1 MHRKNYVL
9 QMIIAFVAYVIF
21 NYFLGAKKIISLC
34 SITLFYIMIGIY
46 IGESSISYSSKW
58 VKFESIEYIDKSI
71 IYLKIGYY
79 ICIFFFAILPFFFKE
94 YNLKKSKNEGVKNL
108 FVADVSWVIIILI
121 SIPLYL
127 VFINIYF
134 PVFED
139 KTFISKYFQDRLTD
153 FIPYR
158 PFYTLSI
165 NGLSTILFLQINYFL
180 YSFKKISFYKLLKN
194 KKFLKLLF
202 LTITLFFTAKRG
214 QFYYP
219 IFISIVSF
227 LIYKRHLIKL
237 ILSSSFLI
245 ILVGVS
251 RNFSEIIKGELSLEH
266 TLMTLSTSFFVSVRE
281 LTRVLF
287 FFNQGD
293 NNYLFGKTYIAGIF
307 SFVPT
312 KINALKANYNYMR
325 YTSLISNQNPDEF
338 GGMRSTYLGEAFV
351 NFGDIGIIML
361 PVIFALFV
369 YIIHILIKKYATNNF
384 IYYIMV
390 FWVFKILVM
399 PFYENGS
406 SMILFFLIT
415 IIFMIICA
423 FKIVNRNQR
432 SILKITFLQKNE

>member
-1 MHRKNYVL
+1 
-9 QMIIAFVAYVIF
+9 MIIAFLTYIIF
-21 NYFLGAKKIISLC
+21 NYLLGAKKIISLC
-34 SITLFYIMIGIY
+34 SVTLFYIMIGIY
-46 IGESSISYSSKW
+46 IGESSILYSSRW
-58 VKFESIEYIDKSI
+58 VKFESVAHIDKSI
-71 IYLKIGYY
+71 LYLKIGFY
-79 ICIFFFAILPFFFKE
+79 ICVLLFAILPFFFKE

-108 FVADVSWVIIILI
+108 FVADVSWIVIILV

-127 VFINIYF
+127 VFINIYI

-180 YSFKKISFYKLLKN
+180 FSFKRISFFKLLKN
-194 KKFLKLLF
+194 KKFLKMLF
-202 LTITLFFTAKRG
+202 LIITLFFTAKRG

-219 IFISIVSF
+219 LFISIVAY

-237 ILSSSFLI
+237 VLTSSFLI
-245 ILVGVS
+245 FLVGVS
-251 RNFSEIIKGELSLEH
+251 RNFSEIIKGEISLEH

-287 FFNQGD
+287 FFNEG
-293 NNYLFGKTYIAGIF
+293 NNSFLFGKTYIAGFF
-307 SFVPT
+307 SFIPT

-325 YTSLISNQNPDEF
+325 YTSIISNQNPDDF

-351 NFGDIGIIML
+351 NFGDVGIIVL
-361 PVIFALFV
+361 PIFFALFV
-369 YIIHILIKKYATNNF
+369 YIIHILIKKYAVNNF

-423 FKIVNRNQR
+423 FKIVNRDQR

>member
-1 MHRKNYVL
+1 MV
-9 QMIIAFVAYVIF
+9 
-21 NYFLGAKKIISLC
+21 
-34 SITLFYIMIGIY
+34 GIY
-46 IGESSISYSSKW
+46 IGESSIFFSLKW
-58 VKFESIEYIDKSI
+58 VKFSAEDYIYKSI
-71 IYLKIGYY
+71 LYLKLGFY
-79 ICIFFFAILPFFFKE
+79 ICVLIFSILPFFFKE
-94 YNLKKSKNEGVKNL
+94 YRLKKSKNEGIKNL
-108 FVADVSWVIIILI
+108 FLSDVSWSLIILV

-139 KTFISKYFQDRLTD
+139 KTFISKYFQDRLND

-180 YSFKKISFYKLLKN
+180 FSFKKVSFLKLIKN
-194 KKFLKLLF
+194 KKFLKLFF

-219 IFISIVSF
+219 IFISIVAY
-227 LIYKRHLIKL
+227 LIYKRHLVKL
-237 ILSSSFLI
+237 VLTSSFLI
-245 ILVGVS
+245 VLVGVS
-251 RNFSEIIKGELSLEH
+251 RNFSEVIKGEFSLEH
-266 TLMTLSTSFFVSVRE
+266 TLMALSTSFFVSVRE

-287 FFNQGD
+287 FFNDGD
-293 NNYLFGKTYIAGIF
+293 NSYLFGKTYIAGFF
-307 SFVPT
+307 SFIPT
-312 KINALKANYNYMR
+312 RINSLKANYNYMR
-325 YTSLISNQNPDEF
+325 YTSIISNQNPDDF

-351 NFGDIGIIML
+351 NFGFVGIVLL
-361 PVIFALFV
+361 PIFFALFV
-369 YIIHILIKKYATNNF
+369 YIIHIFIKKYAINDF

-390 FWVFKILVM
+390 FWVFKVLVM

-415 IIFMIICA
+415 ILFMFICA
-423 FKIVNRNQR
+423 VRVISRDNR

>member
-1 MHRKNYVL
+1 
-9 QMIIAFVAYVIF
+9 MIIAFLTYIIF
-21 NYFLGAKKIISLC
+21 NYLLGAKKIISLC
-34 SITLFYIMIGIY
+34 SVTLFYIMIGIY
-46 IGESSISYSSKW
+46 IGESSILYSSRW
-58 VKFESIEYIDKSI
+58 VKFESVAHIDKSI
-71 IYLKIGYY
+71 LYLKIGFY
-79 ICIFFFAILPFFFKE
+79 ICVLLFAILPFFFKE

-108 FVADVSWVIIILI
+108 FVADVSWIVIILV

-127 VFINIYF
+127 VFINIYI

-180 YSFKKISFYKLLKN
+180 FSFKRISFFKLLKN
-194 KKFLKLLF
+194 KKFLKMLF
-202 LTITLFFTAKRG
+202 LIITLFFTAKRG

-219 IFISIVSF
+219 LFISIVAY

-237 ILSSSFLI
+237 VLTSSFLI
-245 ILVGVS
+245 VLVGVS
-251 RNFSEIIKGELSLEH
+251 RNFSEIIKGEISLEH

-287 FFNQGD
+287 FFNEG
-293 NNYLFGKTYIAGIF
+293 NNSFLFGKTYIAGFF
-307 SFVPT
+307 SFIPT

-325 YTSLISNQNPDEF
+325 YTSIISNQNPDDF

-351 NFGDIGIIML
+351 NFGDVGIIVL
-361 PVIFALFV
+361 PIFFALFV
-369 YIIHILIKKYATNNF
+369 YIIHILIKKYAVNNF

-423 FKIVNRNQR
+423 FKIVNRDQR

>member
-1 MHRKNYVL
+1 
-9 QMIIAFVAYVIF
+9 
-21 NYFLGAKKIISLC
+21 
-34 SITLFYIMIGIY
+34 MIGIY
-46 IGESSISYSSKW
+46 IGESSILYSSRW
-58 VKFESIEYIDKSI
+58 VKFESVAHIDKSI
-71 IYLKIGYY
+71 LYLKTGFY
-79 ICIFFFAILPFFFKE
+79 ICVLLFAILPFFFKE

-108 FVADVSWVIIILI
+108 FIADVSWIVIILV

-127 VFINIYF
+127 VFINIYI

-158 PFYTLSI
+158 PFYSLSI

-180 YSFKKISFYKLLKN
+180 FSFKRISFFKLLKN
-194 KKFLKLLF
+194 KKFLKMLF
-202 LTITLFFTAKRG
+202 LIITLFFTAKRG

-219 IFISIVSF
+219 LFISIVAY

-237 ILSSSFLI
+237 VLTSSFLI
-245 ILVGVS
+245 VLVGVS
-251 RNFSEIIKGELSLEH
+251 RNFSEIIKGEISLEH

-287 FFNQGD
+287 FFNEG
-293 NNYLFGKTYIAGIF
+293 NNSFLFGKTYIAGFF
-307 SFVPT
+307 SFIPT

-325 YTSLISNQNPDEF
+325 YTSIISNQNPDDF

-351 NFGDIGIIML
+351 NFGDVGIIVL
-361 PVIFALFV
+361 PIFFALFV
-369 YIIHILIKKYATNNF
+369 YIIHILIKKYAVNNF

-423 FKIVNRNQR
+423 FKIVNRDQR

>member
-1 MHRKNYVL
+1 
-9 QMIIAFVAYVIF
+9 MIIAFLTYIIF
-21 NYFLGAKKIISLC
+21 NYLLGAKKIISLC
-34 SITLFYIMIGIY
+34 SVTLFYIMIGIY
-46 IGESSISYSSKW
+46 IGESSILYSSRW
-58 VKFESIEYIDKSI
+58 VKFESVAHIDKSI
-71 IYLKIGYY
+71 LYLKTGFY
-79 ICIFFFAILPFFFKE
+79 ICVLLFAILPFFFKE

-108 FVADVSWVIIILI
+108 FIADVSWIVIILV

-127 VFINIYF
+127 VFINIYI

-180 YSFKKISFYKLLKN
+180 FSFKRISFFKLLKN
-194 KKFLKLLF
+194 KKFLKMLF
-202 LTITLFFTAKRG
+202 LIITLFFTAKRG

-219 IFISIVSF
+219 LFISIVAY

-237 ILSSSFLI
+237 VLTSSFLI
-245 ILVGVS
+245 VLVGVS
-251 RNFSEIIKGELSLEH
+251 RNFSEIIKGEISLEH

-287 FFNQGD
+287 FFNEG
-293 NNYLFGKTYIAGIF
+293 NNSFLFGKTYIAGFF
-307 SFVPT
+307 SFIPT

-325 YTSLISNQNPDEF
+325 YTSIISNQNPDDF

-351 NFGDIGIIML
+351 NFGDVGIIVL
-361 PVIFALFV
+361 PIFFALFV
-369 YIIHILIKKYATNNF
+369 YIIHILIKKYAVNNF

-423 FKIVNRNQR
+423 FKIVNRDQR

>member
-1 MHRKNYVL
+1 
-9 QMIIAFVAYVIF
+9 MIIAFLTYIIF
-21 NYFLGAKKIISLC
+21 NYLLGAKKIISLC
-34 SITLFYIMIGIY
+34 SVTLFYIMIGIY
-46 IGESSISYSSKW
+46 IGESSILYSSRW
-58 VKFESIEYIDKSI
+58 VKFESVAHIDKSI
-71 IYLKIGYY
+71 LYLKTGFY
-79 ICIFFFAILPFFFKE
+79 ICVLLFAILPFFFKE

-108 FVADVSWVIIILI
+108 FIADVSWIVIILV

-127 VFINIYF
+127 VFINIYI

-158 PFYTLSI
+158 PFYSLSI

-180 YSFKKISFYKLLKN
+180 FSFKRISFFKLLKN
-194 KKFLKLLF
+194 KKFLKMLF
-202 LTITLFFTAKRG
+202 LIITLFFTAKRG

-219 IFISIVSF
+219 LFISIVAY

-237 ILSSSFLI
+237 VLTSSFLI
-245 ILVGVS
+245 VLVGVS
-251 RNFSEIIKGELSLEH
+251 RNFSEIIKGEISLEH

-287 FFNQGD
+287 FFNEG
-293 NNYLFGKTYIAGIF
+293 NNSFLFGKTYIAGFF
-307 SFVPT
+307 SFIPT

-325 YTSLISNQNPDEF
+325 YTSIISNQNPDDF

-351 NFGDIGIIML
+351 NFGDVGIIVL
-361 PVIFALFV
+361 PIFFALFV
-369 YIIHILIKKYATNNF
+369 YIIHILIKKYAVNNF

-423 FKIVNRNQR
+423 FKIVNRDQR

>member
-1 MHRKNYVL
+1 L
-9 QMIIAFVAYVIF
+9 
-21 NYFLGAKKIISLC
+21 FLS
-34 SITLFYIMIGIY
+34 
-46 IGESSISYSSKW
+46 
-58 VKFESIEYIDKSI
+58 
-71 IYLKIGYY
+71 
-79 ICIFFFAILPFFFKE
+79 
-94 YNLKKSKNEGVKNL
+94 
-108 FVADVSWVIIILI
+108 DVSWSLIILV

-139 KTFISKYFQDRLTD
+139 KTFISKYFQDRLND

-180 YSFKKISFYKLLKN
+180 FSFKKVSFLKLIKN
-194 KKFLKLLF
+194 KKFLKLFF

-219 IFISIVSF
+219 IFISIVAY
-227 LIYKRHLIKL
+227 LIYKRHLVKL
-237 ILSSSFLI
+237 VLTSSFLI
-245 ILVGVS
+245 VLVGVS
-251 RNFSEIIKGELSLEH
+251 RNFSEVIKGEFSLEH
-266 TLMTLSTSFFVSVRE
+266 TLMALSTSFFVSVRE

-287 FFNQGD
+287 FFNDGD
-293 NNYLFGKTYIAGIF
+293 NSYLFGKTYIAGFF
-307 SFVPT
+307 SFIPT
-312 KINALKANYNYMR
+312 RINSLKANYNYMR
-325 YTSLISNQNPDEF
+325 YTSIISNQNPDDF

-351 NFGDIGIIML
+351 NFGFVGIVLL
-361 PVIFALFV
+361 PIFFALFV
-369 YIIHILIKKYATNNF
+369 YIIHIFIKKYAINDF

-390 FWVFKILVM
+390 FWVFKVLVM

-415 IIFMIICA
+415 ILFMFICA
-423 FKIVNRNQR
+423 VRVISRDNR

>member
-1 MHRKNYVL
+1 
-9 QMIIAFVAYVIF
+9 MIIAFFLYIIF
-21 NYFLGAKKIISLC
+21 NYFLGAKKIINLC
-34 SITLFYIMIGIY
+34 SITLLYIMVGIY
-46 IGESSISYSSKW
+46 IGESSIFFSLKW
-58 VKFESIEYIDKSI
+58 VKFSAEDYISKSI
-71 IYLKIGYY
+71 LYLKLGFY
-79 ICIFFFAILPFFFKE
+79 ICVLLFSILPFFFKE
-94 YNLKKSKNEGVKNL
+94 YRLKKSKNEGIKNL
-108 FVADVSWVIIILI
+108 FLSDVSWGLIILV

-139 KTFISKYFQDRLTD
+139 KTFISKYFQDRLND

-180 YSFKKISFYKLLKN
+180 FSFKKVSFLKLIKN
-194 KKFLKLLF
+194 KKFLKLFF

-219 IFISIVSF
+219 IFISIVAY
-227 LIYKRHLIKL
+227 LIYKRHLVKL
-237 ILSSSFLI
+237 VLTSSFLI
-245 ILVGVS
+245 VLVGVS
-251 RNFSEIIKGELSLEH
+251 RNFSEVIKGEFSLEH
-266 TLMTLSTSFFVSVRE
+266 TLMALSTSFFVSVRE

-287 FFNQGD
+287 FFNDGD
-293 NNYLFGKTYIAGIF
+293 NSYLFGKTYIAGFF
-307 SFVPT
+307 SFIPT
-312 KINALKANYNYMR
+312 RINSLKANYNYMR
-325 YTSLISNQNPDEF
+325 YTSIISNQNPDDF

-351 NFGDIGIIML
+351 NFGFVGIVLL
-361 PVIFALFV
+361 PIFFALFV
-369 YIIHILIKKYATNNF
+369 YIIHIFIKKYAINDF

-390 FWVFKILVM
+390 FWVFKVLVM

-415 IIFMIICA
+415 ILFMFICA
-423 FKIVNRNQR
+423 VRVISRDNR

>member
-1 MHRKNYVL
+1 
-9 QMIIAFVAYVIF
+9 MIIAFLTYIIF
-21 NYFLGAKKIISLC
+21 NYLLGAKKIISLC
-34 SITLFYIMIGIY
+34 SVTLFYIMIGIY
-46 IGESSISYSSKW
+46 IGESSILYSSRW
-58 VKFESIEYIDKSI
+58 VKFESVAHIDKSI
-71 IYLKIGYY
+71 LYLKTGFY
-79 ICIFFFAILPFFFKE
+79 ICVLLFAILPFFFKE
-94 YNLKKSKNEGVKNL
+94 YNLKKSKNEGIKNL
-108 FVADVSWVIIILI
+108 FVADVSWIVIILV

-127 VFINIYF
+127 VFINIYI

-180 YSFKKISFYKLLKN
+180 FSFKRISFFKLLKN
-194 KKFLKLLF
+194 KKFLKMLF
-202 LTITLFFTAKRG
+202 LIITLFFTAKRG

-219 IFISIVSF
+219 LFISIVAY

-237 ILSSSFLI
+237 VLTSSFLI
-245 ILVGVS
+245 VLVGVS
-251 RNFSEIIKGELSLEH
+251 RNFSEIIKGEISLEH

-287 FFNQGD
+287 FFNEG
-293 NNYLFGKTYIAGIF
+293 NNSFLFGKTYIAGFF
-307 SFVPT
+307 SFIPT

-325 YTSLISNQNPDEF
+325 YTSIISNQNPDDF

-351 NFGDIGIIML
+351 NFGDVGIIVL
-361 PVIFALFV
+361 PIFFALFV
-369 YIIHILIKKYATNNF
+369 YIIHILIKKYAVNNF

-423 FKIVNRNQR
+423 FKIVNRDQR

>member
-1 MHRKNYVL
+1 
-9 QMIIAFVAYVIF
+9 MIIAFLTYIIF
-21 NYFLGAKKIISLC
+21 NYLLGAKKIISLC
-34 SITLFYIMIGIY
+34 SVTLFYIMIGIY
-46 IGESSISYSSKW
+46 IGESSILYSSRW
-58 VKFESIEYIDKSI
+58 VKFESVAHIDKSI
-71 IYLKIGYY
+71 LYLKIGFY
-79 ICIFFFAILPFFFKE
+79 ICVLLFAILPFFFKE

-108 FVADVSWVIIILI
+108 FAADVSWIVIILV

-127 VFINIYF
+127 VFINIYI

-180 YSFKKISFYKLLKN
+180 FSFKRISFFKLLKN
-194 KKFLKLLF
+194 KKFLKMLF
-202 LTITLFFTAKRG
+202 LIITLFFTAKRG

-219 IFISIVSF
+219 LFISIVAY

-237 ILSSSFLI
+237 VLTSSFLI
-245 ILVGVS
+245 VLVGVS
-251 RNFSEIIKGELSLEH
+251 RNFAEIIKGEISLEH

-287 FFNQGD
+287 FFNEG
-293 NNYLFGKTYIAGIF
+293 NNSFLFGKTYIAGFF
-307 SFVPT
+307 SFIPT

-325 YTSLISNQNPDEF
+325 YTSIISNQNPDDF

-351 NFGDIGIIML
+351 NFGDVGIIVL
-361 PVIFALFV
+361 PIFFALFV
-369 YIIHILIKKYATNNF
+369 YIIHILIKKYAVNNF

-423 FKIVNRNQR
+423 FKIVNRDQR

>member
-1 MHRKNYVL
+1 
-9 QMIIAFVAYVIF
+9 MIIAFLTYIIF
-21 NYFLGAKKIISLC
+21 NYLLGAKKIISLC
-34 SITLFYIMIGIY
+34 SVTLFYIMIGIY
-46 IGESSISYSSKW
+46 IGESSILYSSRW
-58 VKFESIEYIDKSI
+58 VKFDSVAHIDKSI
-71 IYLKIGYY
+71 LYLKTGFY
-79 ICIFFFAILPFFFKE
+79 ICVLLFAILPFFFKE

-108 FVADVSWVIIILI
+108 FVADVSWILI
-121 SIPLYL
+121 IFVSIPIFL
-127 VFINIYF
+127 VFINIYI

-180 YSFKKISFYKLLKN
+180 FSFKRISFFKLLKN
-194 KKFLKLLF
+194 KKFLKMLF

-219 IFISIVSF
+219 LFISIVAY

-237 ILSSSFLI
+237 VLTSSFLI
-245 ILVGVS
+245 VLVGVS
-251 RNFSEIIKGELSLEH
+251 RNFTEIIKGELSLEH

-287 FFNQGD
+287 FFNEG
-293 NNYLFGKTYIAGIF
+293 NNSFLFGKTYIAGFF
-307 SFVPT
+307 SFIPT

-325 YTSLISNQNPDEF
+325 YTSIISNQNPDDF

-351 NFGDIGIIML
+351 NFGNVGIIVL
-361 PVIFALFV
+361 PIFFALFV
-369 YIIHILIKKYATNNF
+369 YTIHILIKKYAVNNF

-390 FWVFKILVM
+390 FWIFKILVM

-432 SILKITFLQKNE
+432 SILKITFLQKK

>member
-1 MHRKNYVL
+1 
-9 QMIIAFVAYVIF
+9 MIIAFLLYIIL
-21 NYFLGAKKIISLC
+21 NYFLGAKKIINLC
-34 SITLFYIMIGIY
+34 SITLLYIMVGIY
-46 IGESSISYSSKW
+46 IGESSIFFSLKW
-58 VKFESIEYIDKSI
+58 VKFSAEDYIYKSI
-71 IYLKIGYY
+71 LYLKLGFY
-79 ICIFFFAILPFFFKE
+79 ICVLIFSILPFFFKE
-94 YNLKKSKNEGVKNL
+94 YRLKKSKNEGIKNL
-108 FVADVSWVIIILI
+108 FLSDVSWSLIILV

-139 KTFISKYFQDRLTD
+139 KTFISKYFQDRLND

-180 YSFKKISFYKLLKN
+180 FSFKKVSFLKLIKN
-194 KKFLKLLF
+194 KKFLKLFF

-219 IFISIVSF
+219 IFISIVAY
-227 LIYKRHLIKL
+227 LIYKRHLVKL
-237 ILSSSFLI
+237 VLTSSFLI
-245 ILVGVS
+245 VLVGVS
-251 RNFSEIIKGELSLEH
+251 RNFSEVIKGEFSLEH
-266 TLMTLSTSFFVSVRE
+266 TLMALSTSFFVSVRE

-287 FFNQGD
+287 FFNDGD
-293 NNYLFGKTYIAGIF
+293 NSYLFGKTYIAGFF
-307 SFVPT
+307 SFIPT
-312 KINALKANYNYMR
+312 RINSLKANYNYMR
-325 YTSLISNQNPDEF
+325 YTSIISNQNPDDF

-351 NFGDIGIIML
+351 NFGFVGIVLL
-361 PVIFALFV
+361 PIFFALFV
-369 YIIHILIKKYATNNF
+369 YIIHIFIKKYAINDF

-390 FWVFKILVM
+390 FWVFKVLVM

-415 IIFMIICA
+415 ILFMFICA
-423 FKIVNRNQR
+423 VRVISRDNR

>member
-1 MHRKNYVL
+1 
-9 QMIIAFVAYVIF
+9 MIIAFFAYIIF
-21 NYFLGAKKIISLC
+21 NYVLGAKKIISLC
-34 SITLFYIMIGIY
+34 SITLLYIMVGIY
-46 IGESSISYSSKW
+46 IGESSILYSAKW
-58 VKFESIEYIDKSI
+58 VGFGGVAHIEKSI
-71 IYLKIGYY
+71 LYLKVGFY
-79 ICIFFFAILPFFFKE
+79 ICLLLFTILPFFFKE
-94 YNLKKSKNEGVKNL
+94 YSLKKSKNEGVKNL
-108 FVADVSWVIIILI
+108 FVADVSWIVIILV

-127 VFINIYF
+127 VFINIYI
-134 PVFED
+134 PVFEER
-139 KTFISKYFQDRLTD
+139 TFISKYFQDRLTD

-180 YSFKKISFYKLLKN
+180 FSFKRVSFFKLLKN
-194 KKFLKLLF
+194 KKFLKMLF
-202 LTITLFFTAKRG
+202 LTMTLFFTAKRG

-219 IFISIVSF
+219 LFISIVAY

-237 ILSSSFLI
+237 VLTSSFLI

-287 FFNQGD
+287 SFNEGSHA
-293 NNYLFGKTYIAGIF
+293 YLFGKTYIAGFF
-307 SFVPT
+307 SFIPT

-325 YTSLISNQNPDEF
+325 YTSIISGQNPDEF

-351 NFGDIGIIML
+351 NFGFAGIIVL
-361 PVIFALFV
+361 PIFFSLFV
-369 YIIHILIKKYATNNF
+369 YTIHILIKKYALNNF

-390 FWVFKILVM
+390 FWIFKILVM

-415 IIFMIICA
+415 VLFMLICA
-423 FKIVNRNQR
+423 FRIIERDKR

>member
-1 MHRKNYVL
+1 
-9 QMIIAFVAYVIF
+9 MIIAFLTYIIF
-21 NYFLGAKKIISLC
+21 NYLLGAKKIISLC
-34 SITLFYIMIGIY
+34 SVTLFYIMIGIY
-46 IGESSISYSSKW
+46 IGESSILYSSRW
-58 VKFESIEYIDKSI
+58 VKFESVAHIDKSI
-71 IYLKIGYY
+71 LYLKIGFY
-79 ICIFFFAILPFFFKE
+79 ICVLLFAILPFFFKE

-108 FVADVSWVIIILI
+108 FAADVSWIVIILV

-127 VFINIYF
+127 VFINIYI

-180 YSFKKISFYKLLKN
+180 FSFKRISFFKLLKN
-194 KKFLKLLF
+194 KKFLKMLF
-202 LTITLFFTAKRG
+202 LIITLFFTAKRG

-219 IFISIVSF
+219 LFISIVAY

-237 ILSSSFLI
+237 VLTSSFLI
-245 ILVGVS
+245 VLVGVS
-251 RNFSEIIKGELSLEH
+251 RNFSEIIKGEISLEH

-287 FFNQGD
+287 FFNEG
-293 NNYLFGKTYIAGIF
+293 NNSFLFGKTYIAGFF
-307 SFVPT
+307 SFIPT

-325 YTSLISNQNPDEF
+325 YTSIISNQNPDDF

-351 NFGDIGIIML
+351 NFGDVGIIVL
-361 PVIFALFV
+361 PIFFALFV
-369 YIIHILIKKYATNNF
+369 YIIHILIKKYAVNNF

-423 FKIVNRNQR
+423 FKIVNRDQR

>member
-1 MHRKNYVL
+1 
-9 QMIIAFVAYVIF
+9 MIIAFLTYIIF
-21 NYFLGAKKIISLC
+21 NYLLGAKKIISLC
-34 SITLFYIMIGIY
+34 SVTLFYIMIGIY
-46 IGESSISYSSKW
+46 IGESSILYSSRW
-58 VKFESIEYIDKSI
+58 VKFESVAHIDKSI
-71 IYLKIGYY
+71 LYLKIGFY
-79 ICIFFFAILPFFFKE
+79 ICVLLFAILPFFFKE
-94 YNLKKSKNEGVKNL
+94 YNLKKSKNEGIKNL
-108 FVADVSWVIIILI
+108 FVADVSWIVIILV

-127 VFINIYF
+127 VFINIYI

-180 YSFKKISFYKLLKN
+180 FSFKRISFFKLLKN
-194 KKFLKLLF
+194 KKFLKMLF
-202 LTITLFFTAKRG
+202 LIITLFFTAKRG

-219 IFISIVSF
+219 LFISIVAY

-237 ILSSSFLI
+237 VLTSSFLI
-245 ILVGVS
+245 VLVGVS
-251 RNFSEIIKGELSLEH
+251 RNFSEIIKGEISLEH

-287 FFNQGD
+287 FFNEG
-293 NNYLFGKTYIAGIF
+293 NNSFLFGKTYIAGFF
-307 SFVPT
+307 SFIPT

-325 YTSLISNQNPDEF
+325 YTSIISNQNPDDF

-351 NFGDIGIIML
+351 NFGDVGIIVL
-361 PVIFALFV
+361 PIFFALFV
-369 YIIHILIKKYATNNF
+369 YIIHILIKKYAVNNF

-423 FKIVNRNQR
+423 FKIVNRDQR

>member
-1 MHRKNYVL
+1 
-9 QMIIAFVAYVIF
+9 MIIIFLIYIIF
-21 NYFLGAKKIISLC
+21 NYLLGAKKIISLC
-34 SITLFYIMIGIY
+34 SITLLYIMLGIY
-46 IGESSISYSSKW
+46 IGESSISYSSRW
-58 VKFESIEYIDKSI
+58 VRFDSIAHVGKSI
-71 IYLKIGYY
+71 LYLKIGFY
-79 ICIFFFAILPFFFKE
+79 ICILLFSILPFFFKE
-94 YNLKKSKNEGVKNL
+94 YNLKKSKSQGVKNL
-108 FVADVSWVIIILI
+108 FVADVSWVLILLV

-127 VFINIYF
+127 VFINIYI
-134 PVFED
+134 PVFQD

-180 YSFKKISFYKLLKN
+180 FSFKRTSFFKLFKN
-194 KKFLKLLF
+194 KNFLKILF
-202 LTITLFFTAKRG
+202 LTISLFFTAKRG

-219 IFISIVSF
+219 IFISIVSY
-227 LIYKRHLIKL
+227 LIYKRHIIKL
-237 ILSSSFLI
+237 LLTSSFLI

-287 FFNQGD
+287 FFNEG
-293 NNYLFGKTYIAGIF
+293 NHSYLFGKTYIAGFF
-307 SFVPT
+307 SFIPT
-312 KINALKANYNYMR
+312 KINSLKANYNYMR
-325 YTSLISNQNPDEF
+325 YTSIISNQNPDDF

-351 NFGDIGIIML
+351 NFGYIGILLL
-361 PVIFALFV
+361 PIFFAIFV
-369 YIIHILIKKYATNNF
+369 YIIHILIKKYSINNF

-390 FWVFKILVM
+390 FWIFKILVM

-423 FKIVNRNQR
+423 VKIVNRNKR
-432 SILKITFLQKNE
+432 SILKITFLHKND

>member
-1 MHRKNYVL
+1 
-9 QMIIAFVAYVIF
+9 MIIAFLTYIIF
-21 NYFLGAKKIISLC
+21 NYLLGAKKIISLC
-34 SITLFYIMIGIY
+34 SVTLFYIMIGIY
-46 IGESSISYSSKW
+46 IGESSILYSSRW
-58 VKFESIEYIDKSI
+58 VKFESVAHIDKSI
-71 IYLKIGYY
+71 LYLKTGFY
-79 ICIFFFAILPFFFKE
+79 ICVLLFAILPFFFKE
-94 YNLKKSKNEGVKNL
+94 YNLKKSKNEGIKNL
-108 FVADVSWVIIILI
+108 FVADVSWIVIILV

-127 VFINIYF
+127 VFINIYI

-180 YSFKKISFYKLLKN
+180 FSFKRISFFKLLKN
-194 KKFLKLLF
+194 KKFLKMLF
-202 LTITLFFTAKRG
+202 LIITLFFTAKRG

-219 IFISIVSF
+219 LFISIVAY

-237 ILSSSFLI
+237 VLTSSFLI
-245 ILVGVS
+245 FLVGVS
-251 RNFSEIIKGELSLEH
+251 RNFSEIIKGEISLEH

-287 FFNQGD
+287 FFNEG
-293 NNYLFGKTYIAGIF
+293 NNSFLFGKTYIAGFF
-307 SFVPT
+307 SFIPT

-325 YTSLISNQNPDEF
+325 YTSIISNQNPDDF

-351 NFGDIGIIML
+351 NFGDVGIIVL
-361 PVIFALFV
+361 PIFFALFV
-369 YIIHILIKKYATNNF
+369 YIIHILIKKYAVNNF

-423 FKIVNRNQR
+423 FKIVNRDQR

>member
-1 MHRKNYVL
+1 
-9 QMIIAFVAYVIF
+9 MIIAFLTYIIF
-21 NYFLGAKKIISLC
+21 NYLLGAKKIISLC
-34 SITLFYIMIGIY
+34 SVTLFYIMIGIY
-46 IGESSISYSSKW
+46 IGESSILYSSRW
-58 VKFESIEYIDKSI
+58 VKFESVAHIDKSI
-71 IYLKIGYY
+71 LYLKTGFY
-79 ICIFFFAILPFFFKE
+79 ICVLLFAILPFFFKE

-108 FVADVSWVIIILI
+108 FIADVSWIVIILV

-127 VFINIYF
+127 VFINIYI

-180 YSFKKISFYKLLKN
+180 FSFKRISFFKLLKN
-194 KKFLKLLF
+194 KKFLKMLF
-202 LTITLFFTAKRG
+202 LIITLFFTAKRG

-219 IFISIVSF
+219 LFISIVAY

-237 ILSSSFLI
+237 VLTSSFLI
-245 ILVGVS
+245 FLVGVS
-251 RNFSEIIKGELSLEH
+251 RNFSEIIKGEISLEH

-287 FFNQGD
+287 FFNEG
-293 NNYLFGKTYIAGIF
+293 NNSFLFGKTYIAGFF
-307 SFVPT
+307 SFIPT

-325 YTSLISNQNPDEF
+325 YTSIISNQNPDDF

-351 NFGDIGIIML
+351 NFGDVGIIVL
-361 PVIFALFV
+361 PIFFALFV
-369 YIIHILIKKYATNNF
+369 YIIHILIKKYAVNNF

-423 FKIVNRNQR
+423 FKIVNRDQR